1 MHAHNLGTV
10 IAFEVRRTLAKPQF
24 WLATFAVPALLVFM
38 FSLMLVTSTAAADA
52 GEAQLA
58 KPVTFTYTDAS
69 GVVRPEVAARFGG
82 RPSTDPDADR
92 AAVRAGSAD
101 AFVAFPADP
110 RSQSI
115 MIDGRDLGLTESG
128 RYERAA
134 VDTLVTSAKESLGN
148 PTLVTLATGG
158 AQATTTTWL
167 DGRVTPGA
175 GGVIAPALFV
185 ALLYL
190 AVLML
195 GNQMLNITVE
205 EKENRVTEMIL
216 TTIEPA
222 LLIIGKV
229 LALVLVGLVQMVVFT
244 VPLLVLQGLVGRGS
258 PAGVAAPSFNG
269 ATVVLEPVPLLVGGL
284 LFLGGFVMFTGLLV
298 AIGSVMPTAKDASA
312 AFSVVVIAM
321 FLPLYSLMLIVTD
334 PHSVVSQVLTWFP
347 LTTPVTALVRNA
359 TGSLGPAETVGVLVL
374 LYGFA
379 ALFLGLGVRLFRAG
393 SISYD
398 MRLDIRKALGLG
410 RRSR

>member
-1 MHAHNLGTV
+1 MRAHNLRTV
-10 IAFEVRRTLAKPQF
+10 FSFEFIRTITKVHFWALSLGIPLLIGAVF
-24 WLATFAVPALLVFM
+24 WLMSAGSSSLSDRADSSDKATY
-38 FSLMLVTSTAAADA
+38 S
-52 GEAQLA
+52 
-58 KPVTFTYTDAS
+58 FTYSDAS
-69 GVVRPEVAARFGG
+69 GLIDAGVAQSLGG
-82 RPSTDPDADR
+82 HSVDDAAGA
-92 AAVRAGSAD
+92 AAVREGRSVAHFTFPKDPVTQPITAIGQDVGLFDSARYSSL
-101 AFVAFPADP
+101 AQRVLSESVAKEIGDP
-110 RSQSI
+110 QLSALATARPDI
-115 MIDGRDLGLTESG
+115 NLTTYADGR
-128 RYERAA
+128 
-134 VDTLVTSAKESLGN
+134 
-148 PTLVTLATGG
+148 PTGG
-158 AQATTTTWL
+158 LAS
-167 DGRVTPGA
+167 
-175 GGVIAPALFV
+175 VIAPGIFLVLFYLSI
-185 ALLYL
+185 LL
-190 AVLML
+190 L
-195 GNQMLNITVE
+195 GAQMLNVTVE

-269 ATVVLEPVPLLVGGL
+269 ATVVLEPVPILVGGL